1 LARLAVDRSAQGQ
14 GLGEALLL
22 DALAR
27 CLEISE
33 ELGSFAIEVDAIDE
47 SAKAFYRKYGFVAL
61 QDSDLHLFLP
71 FGTVRAVLEAG

>member
-1 LARLAVDRSAQGQ
+1 MARLAVDQSAQGQ

-27 CLEISE
+27 RLEISE
-33 ELGSFAIEVDAIDE
+33 GLGSFAVEVDAIDE
-47 SAKAFYRKYGFVAL
+47 SARAFYRKSSFVAL

-71 FGTVRAVLEAG
+71 FSTIRAVLGAG